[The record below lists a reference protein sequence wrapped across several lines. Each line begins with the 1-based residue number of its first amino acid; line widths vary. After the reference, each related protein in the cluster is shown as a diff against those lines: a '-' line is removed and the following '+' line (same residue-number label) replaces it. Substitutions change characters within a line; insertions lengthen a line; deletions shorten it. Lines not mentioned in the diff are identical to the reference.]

1 MRWVASLVADCNRIL
16 IRGGVFLYP
25 GDARPGYG
33 AGRVRV
39 LYEASP
45 IAFVVEQAGGHAI
58 TGQGAV
64 LDVVPKT
71 LHERAFADVRIA
83 TGSGTDR
90 EPLRAGLRGHFP
102 SSRRHL

>member
-64 LDVVPKT
+64 LDVEPKT
-71 LHERAFADVRIA
+71 LHERASLMFGSQQEVARIESHYA
-83 TGSGTDR
+83 
-90 EPLRAGLRGHFP
+90 RG
-102 SSRRHL
+102 